1 MWWLALG
8 CVHKLPPFPTPAVDH
23 AGAIELPMV
32 HVPGDLHRPYVVID
46 SPALGKTLW
55 FLDTG
60 YSHTTC
66 DTQWV
71 ESMGLSHRASLS
83 VVKGRGGLVPQRH
96 TRLPELVVQDTH
108 IGAIACAVRDVQA
121 TSSIK
126 DERLAGVLGTN
137 VLRAWT
143 VELDFQA
150 GVLRLH
156 DPDQVAL
163 DASDA
168 RMRTRRSA
176 HRARV
181 QVHAGDRSSW
191 PIVDSGARLSYVDAE
206 RLELPVAREVDV
218 LVRSTGAPDGEVRT
232 LRLHDAQ
239 GLAVAGSPT
248 QLDEV
253 FDEDRGPGL
262 LGMDVLIDQHVWLD
276 YRRKRVRWEPAPD
289 PEPLPVY

>member
-1 MWWLALG
+1 MWLLSLG
-8 CVHKLPPFPTPAVDH
+8 CLHKLPPFPTPAVEH
-23 AGAIELPMV
+23 AGTIELPMV
-32 HVPGDLHRPYVVID
+32 HVPDDLHRPYVVID
-46 SPALGKTLW
+46 TVALGQTLW

-71 ESMGLSHRASLS
+71 ESLGLAHRASLS

-108 IGAIACAVRDVQA
+108 IGSIACAVRDVQA

-143 VELDFQA
+143 VEMDFQA

-163 DASDA
+163 SDADA

-181 QVHAGDRSSW
+181 QVASGGETSW
-191 PIVDSGARLSYVDAE
+191 PVLDSGARLSYVDTD
-206 RLELPVAREVDV
+206 RLELPLDREVDV
-218 LVRSTGAPDGEVRT
+218 VVRSTGSPEGEIKT

-239 GLAVAGSPT
+239 GVTVAGSPT
-248 QLDEV
+248 QLDQV

-276 YRRKRVRWEPAPD
+276 YHRKRVRMEPAPD